1 MPASGR
7 CKTSC
12 LHTFLAEGTS
22 YFRLIV
28 STSVAGLPPFPC
40 CAISVLCCEEF
51 LDLSIEEIIVFYI
64 YFGIGKVMVSHKH
77 ILLNV

>member
-1 MPASGR
+1 M
-7 CKTSC
+7 
-12 LHTFLAEGTS
+12 
-22 YFRLIV
+22 

-51 LDLSIEEIIVFYI
+51 LDLIIEEIIVFYI